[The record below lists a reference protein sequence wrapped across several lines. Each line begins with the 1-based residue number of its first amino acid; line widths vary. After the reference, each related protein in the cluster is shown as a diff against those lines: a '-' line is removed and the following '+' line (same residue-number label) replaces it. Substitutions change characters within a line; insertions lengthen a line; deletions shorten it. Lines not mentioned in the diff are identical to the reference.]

1 MNNST
6 NKFEEKMF
14 ARGRVQAVQLHQ
26 RRGMATNPNDIK
38 KRIKGTQAIK
48 KITKSM
54 QMVSAAKLKG
64 DEQRLIRGITFGR
77 GLLSM
82 LPEKSYTSETETLPE
97 PTSKK
102 SLVAVISTDKG
113 LCGGIN
119 SFATKMT
126 RQVFD
131 ALNKHAGAP
140 SPILIFGGK
149 SEGQLRRTH
158 GSYIVAVID
167 ECWKM
172 PMNFAT
178 AGGMATE
185 LINAV
190 SKSES
195 DQISLVFNSYK
206 SKIKYDTTVQR
217 IPNFPALMAK
227 DDEIPAPLNGF
238 ELEPDS
244 ATDAVQNFYE
254 FAVATT
260 LYGACLDNA
269 TAEQSSR
276 MQAMDNA
283 TKNAGEMIDKLL
295 LEYNRARQSKITTE
309 LIEIISG
316 AESLKGW
323 AWSNEHDHDDEC
335 VSHNVFKSENNF
347 KT

>member
-1 MNNST
+1 
-6 NKFEEKMF
+6 MF
-14 ARGRVQAVQLHQ
+14 ARGRQQVVQLHQ
-26 RRGMATNPNDIK
+26 RRYMGTNPNDIK

-64 DEQRLIRGITFGR
+64 DEQRLARGITFGR
-77 GLLSM
+77 GLLS
-82 LPEKSYTSETETLPE
+82 LFPEKSYTSEAPVMPE
-97 PTSKK
+97 PTAKNP
-102 SLVAVISTDKG
+102 LIAVISTDKG

-119 SFATKMT
+119 SYASKMT
-126 RQVFD
+126 RQVHE
-131 ALNKHAGAP
+131 AHTKATGKPAP
-140 SPILIFGGK
+140 VLVFGSK

-158 GSYIVAVID
+158 GDYLVAVID
-167 ECWKM
+167 ECWKA
-172 PMNFAT
+172 PMNFSV
-178 AGGMATE
+178 AGGMASE
-185 LINAV
+185 LINAAN
-190 SKSES
+190 KTAA

-217 IPNFPALMAK
+217 IPNFPALLQQN
-227 DDEIPAPLNGF
+227 DDVPAPLSNF

-244 ATDAVQNFYE
+244 ATDAVQNLYE
-254 FAVATT
+254 FAVAAT

-295 LEYNRARQSKITTE
+295 LQYNRARQSKITTE

-316 AESLKGW
+316 AESLKG
-323 AWSNEHDHDDEC
+323 
-335 VSHNVFKSENNF
+335 
-347 KT
+347 

>member
-1 MNNST
+1 MLLRAIRT
-6 NKFEEKMF
+6 QQ
-14 ARGRVQAVQLHQ
+14 AAVQVHQ
-26 RRGMATNPNDIK
+26 RRSFGTNPNDIK

-64 DEQRLIRGITFGR
+64 DEQRLMRGITFGR
-77 GLLSM
+77 GLLNL
-82 LPEKSYTSETETLPE
+82 LPEKSYTSETEPVPE

-102 SLVAVISTDKG
+102 PFVAVISTDKG

-126 RQVFD
+126 RLVHDQ
-131 ALNKHAGAP
+131 LNKANGQAP
-140 SPILIFGGK
+140 PLLIFGGK
-149 SEGQLRRTH
+149 SEAQLKRTH
-158 GSYIVAVID
+158 GQYLVAVID
-167 ECWKM
+167 ECWKL
-172 PMNFAT
+172 PMNFAV
-178 AGGMATE
+178 AGAMASE
-185 LINAV
+185 LINAA
-190 SKSES
+190 SKHDA

-217 IPNFPALMAK
+217 IPSFPALLAAS
-227 DDEIPAPLNGF
+227 DEIPAPLNSY

-254 FAVATT
+254 FTVAAT

-295 LEYNRARQSKITTE
+295 LQYNRARQSKITTE

-316 AESLKGW
+316 AESLKG
-323 AWSNEHDHDDEC
+323 
-335 VSHNVFKSENNF
+335 
-347 KT
+347 

>member
-1 MNNST
+1 
-6 NKFEEKMF
+6 
-14 ARGRVQAVQLHQ
+14 
-26 RRGMATNPNDIK
+26 MATNPNDIK

-64 DEQRLIRGITFGR
+64 DEQRLNRGITFGR
-77 GLLSM
+77 GLLNL
-82 LPEKSYTSETETLPE
+82 LPEKSYTSETEVPPE
-97 PTSKK
+97 PTSKN
-102 SLVAVISTDKG
+102 SFVAVISSDKG

-126 RQVFD
+126 KSVQE
-131 ALNKHAGAP
+131 ALNKYAGSP
-140 SPILIFGGK
+140 SPMLIFGGK

-158 GSYIVAVID
+158 GNYIVAVID
-167 ECWKM
+167 ECWKQ
-172 PMNFAT
+172 PMNFAV
-178 AGGMATE
+178 AGGMTTE
-185 LINAV
+185 LLSAV
-190 SKSES
+190 DSAGS

-217 IPNFPALMAK
+217 IPNFYKLFTK
-227 DDEIPAPLNGF
+227 NDEVPAPLDAF

-244 ATDAVQNFYE
+244 NIDAIQNFYE

-260 LYGACLDNA
+260 LYGSCLDNA

-295 LEYNRARQSKITTE
+295 LQYNRARQSKITTE

-316 AESLKGW
+316 AESLKG
-323 AWSNEHDHDDEC
+323 
-335 VSHNVFKSENNF
+335 
-347 KT
+347 

>member
-1 MNNST
+1 MLVTS
-6 NKFEEKMF
+6 
-14 ARGRVQAVQLHQ
+14 RGRAQQLVLQSQQ

-77 GLLSM
+77 GLLSL
-82 LPEKSYTSETETLPE
+82 LPEKSYTSETEVPPE

-102 SLVAVISTDKG
+102 SLIAVISTDKG

-126 RQVFD
+126 RQVHE
-131 ALNKHAGAP
+131 ALTKYSGAP

-158 GSYIVAVID
+158 GNYLVAVVD
-167 ECWKM
+167 ECWKQ

-178 AGGMATE
+178 AGGLATE
-185 LINAV
+185 LLNV
-190 SKSES
+190 TNKTGSE
-195 DQISLVFNSYK
+195 QISLVFNSFK

-217 IPNFPALMAK
+217 IPNLSALLSQN
-227 DDEIPAPLNGF
+227 DEVPAPIDQY

-244 ATDAVQNFYE
+244 TTDAVQNLYE
-254 FAVATT
+254 YTVATT

-269 TAEQSSR
+269 TSEQSSR

-295 LEYNRARQSKITTE
+295 LQYNRARQSKITTE

-316 AESLKGW
+316 AESLKG
-323 AWSNEHDHDDEC
+323 
-335 VSHNVFKSENNF
+335 
-347 KT
+347 

>member
-1 MNNST
+1 
-6 NKFEEKMF
+6 MF
-14 ARGRVQAVQLHQ
+14 SRSGRTQQVALQLQQ
-26 RRGMATNPNDIK
+26 RRNMGTNPNDIK

-64 DEQRLIRGITFGR
+64 DEQRLVRGITFGR
-77 GLLSM
+77 GLLSL
-82 LPEKSYTSETETLPE
+82 LPEKSYTSETEVPPE

-102 SLVAVISTDKG
+102 PLVAVISTDKG

-126 RQVFD
+126 RLVHE
-131 ALNKHAGAP
+131 ALNKANGQPAP
-140 SPILIFGGK
+140 LLIFGGK
-149 SEGQLRRTH
+149 SEGQLKRTH
-158 GSYIVAVID
+158 GQYIIGVID
-167 ECWKM
+167 ECWKQ
-172 PMNFAT
+172 PMNFSV
-178 AGGMATE
+178 AGSMATE
-185 LINAV
+185 LINAANKV
-190 SKSES
+190 GA

-217 IPNFPALMAK
+217 IPNFATLLAAN
-227 DDEIPAPLNGF
+227 DEVPAPLDKF

-244 ATDAVQNFYE
+244 ASEAVQNFFE
-254 FAVATT
+254 FTVATT

-269 TAEQSSR
+269 AAEQSSR

-295 LEYNRARQSKITTE
+295 LQYNRARQSKITTE

-316 AESLKGW
+316 AESLKG
-323 AWSNEHDHDDEC
+323 
-335 VSHNVFKSENNF
+335 
-347 KT
+347 